1 VARKERFGGNT
12 ECRQPCKSGEM
23 VCIAVPIATAVLWS
37 SVAPYQSGV
46 RFIVAFKVHSESLF
60 GLLAMSTLLC
70 PLALAR
76 SVGRDERPI
85 DGWHARS
92 STMAPTKFARSSLF
106 SQLIYL
112 VATNYLLDQIV

>member
-1 VARKERFGGNT
+1 
-12 ECRQPCKSGEM
+12 M
-23 VCIAVPIATAVLWS
+23 VVR
-37 SVAPYQSGV
+37 YQSGV

-85 DGWHARS
+85 GGWHARS
-92 STMAPTKFARSSLF
+92 STMAPTKFARSSLC

-112 VATNYLLDQIV
+112 VATNYLLDEIV